1 MKTAA
6 KKFQVFFET
15 ENMKIFI
22 GVIVLFA
29 VSMPLLILGPSLL
42 GRVDGVIAQA
52 SDSPPPVAN
61 IGLPEVAAAEKKPS
75 FAVLE
80 GNVPQPQF
88 SSWATIAVDYDTGQ
102 ILYQNNIHVRHAP
115 ASTTKLMTALVA
127 EDYYQ
132 TSQLLTVPAA
142 AAVGGSVMG
151 LLPGEK
157 LTYRGL
163 LYGMLLDS
171 GNDAAYALAADSPPG
186 FGGFVD
192 QMNQKAQDLGLA
204 DTHFENPAGFDMPDH
219 YSSAFDLSQIAKQ
232 AAQDPQIARIVS
244 TKDTTVTLWLNSQ
257 QASSEATPS
266 AQIPKT
272 VALHNL
278 NQLLD
283 VPGVIGMKT
292 GTTENAGENLV
303 GLVDRNNHKII
314 TVMLGSKNRFVETK
328 TLIDWIYNNYS
339 WSN

>member
-1 MKTAA
+1 MKAA
-6 KKFQVFFET
+6 KKFQIFFET

-22 GVIVLFA
+22 AVIVLFA
-29 VSMPLLILGPSLL
+29 VSLPLLIIGPTLL
-42 GRVDGVIAQA
+42 GRIDGVVAQA
-52 SDSPPPVAN
+52 SASTPPMTN
-61 IGLPEVAAAEKKPS
+61 LSLPEVAAVEKTPS
-75 FAVLE
+75 IAILA

-88 SSWATIAVDYDTGQ
+88 SAWATIAVDYDTGQ

-115 ASTTKLMTALVA
+115 ASTTKLMTALVS
-127 EDYYQ
+127 EDLYQ
-132 TSQLLTVPAA
+132 TSQLLTVPPT

-171 GNDAAYALAADSPPG
+171 GNDAAYTLAVDSP
-186 FGGFVD
+186 GGFSGFVNK
-192 QMNQKAQDLGLA
+192 MNQKAQDLGLA
-204 DTHFENPAGFDMPDH
+204 DTHFENPAGFDHPNH

-232 AAQDPQIARIVS
+232 AAQDPQIARVVS
-244 TKDTTVTLWLNSQ
+244 TMDTSVTLWLSSP
-257 QASSEATPS
+257 QATGEASPS
-266 AQIPKT
+266 AKVPKT
-272 VALHNL
+272 VTLHNL
-278 NQLLD
+278 NQLLN

-314 TVMLGSKNRFVETK
+314 TVMLGSKNRFVETEQ
-328 TLIDWIYNNYS
+328 LINWIYNNYS
-339 WSN
+339 WSD